1 MGARTRKGQDSAVND
16 TPGIE
21 TDVAVLKSVQLT
33 QTELLAGIAANQKDT
48 VKALEALRLSQWPP
62 FLYVLSV
69 AGIGATLMTA
79 GLGGMRY
86 LNAAQI
92 AEATRVLEYRVRV
105 IEAGIILTPTFVPKP
120 PPPEAVKP

>member
-1 MGARTRKGQDSAVND
+1 MND
-16 TPGIE
+16 TPTVE
-21 TDVAVLKSVQLT
+21 TDVTLLKQVQLT
-33 QTELLAGIAANQKDT
+33 QTELLAGISANQKET

-79 GLGGMRY
+79 GLTGIRY
-86 LNAAQI
+86 VNAAQI